1 LICRFSGSP
10 HLPNAQPRLD
20 SLLSFAPNG
29 LRQSRNIG
37 RDPRWIRRRGTMQ
50 VSVRVTRRI
59 HDSRAV
65 RSHPQFNSFRAQP
78 QKITRLLVR
87 PDERFH
93 FAPQGSIIP
102 ASRGKKLVARAQRL
116 FYCTREEAFG
126 TVVHGAVFS
135 IPCSVFSGCL
145 FGST

>member
-1 LICRFSGSP
+1 
-10 HLPNAQPRLD
+10 
-20 SLLSFAPNG
+20 
-29 LRQSRNIG
+29 
-37 RDPRWIRRRGTMQ
+37 MQ
-50 VSVRVTRRI
+50 ASVRVTRRI

-78 QKITRLLVR
+78 QKITRPLVR

-102 ASRGKKLVARAQRL
+102 ASRGKKLVARRARRL
-116 FYCTREEAFG
+116 FDGPREEAFG

-135 IPCSVFSGCL
+135 IQCSVFSGQ
-145 FGST
+145 